1 MTRVTTL
8 LERAAIALLALCAVL
23 LALMGLAAS
32 VSTLPSNEGRTVSP
46 AVSDSDDTRLGRRL
60 APQVAAHPGVA
71 GIHSLADPLD
81 AFAARV
87 QLAAAAERTI
97 DVQYYIWKGDIS
109 GTMLLDALRAAAE
122 RGVRVRMLLDDN
134 GTTGLDPVLA
144 ALDRHPRIE
153 VRLFNPF
160 VNRTTRLIGYIGDFR
175 RSNRRMHNKSF
186 TVDGQVT
193 IVGGRNIGDAYF
205 AAGDGP
211 VYADL
216 DVMAIGPVVADV
228 SADFDRY
235 WASAS
240 SYPVDR
246 ILPAVAPEALDR
258 FAAEAKRERSEPLA
272 QAYLA
277 RLRGSTLVADL
288 AEGRL
293 DITWAPTRMVSDD
306 PAKGL
311 GQAAP
316 EDSLAAQLAEII
328 GRPQRQVDL
337 VSAYFVPTDAGVD
350 AFVRMTARGVAVTIL
365 TNSLQA
371 TDVAVVHAG
380 YAKHRR
386 RLLKGGVTLYEMR
399 RLGPEGLDREAIG
412 ASGSSA
418 SSLHAKTFSV
428 DDERVFIGSFNFDPR
443 SVNLNT
449 ELGFV
454 IESRELAEA
463 IHSGIARR
471 LPDVA
476 WRVELTEDD
485 RLRWVSG
492 RADEPEWLDT
502 EPGAP
507 VWRRACVWLL
517 SWLPIDWML

>member
-1 MTRVTTL
+1 
-8 LERAAIALLALCAVL
+8 
-23 LALMGLAAS
+23 
-32 VSTLPSNEGRTVSP
+32 
-46 AVSDSDDTRLGRRL
+46 
-60 APQVAAHPGVA
+60 
-71 GIHSLADPLD
+71 
-81 AFAARV
+81 
-87 QLAAAAERTI
+87 
-97 DVQYYIWKGDIS
+97 
-109 GTMLLDALRAAAE
+109 
-122 RGVRVRMLLDDN
+122 
-134 GTTGLDPVLA
+134 
-144 ALDRHPRIE
+144 
-153 VRLFNPF
+153 
-160 VNRTTRLIGYIGDFR
+160 
-175 RSNRRMHNKSF
+175 RMHNKSF

-350 AFVRMTARGVAVTIL
+350 AFVR
-365 TNSLQA
+365 
-371 TDVAVVHAG
+371 
-380 YAKHRR
+380 
-386 RLLKGGVTLYEMR
+386 
-399 RLGPEGLDREAIG
+399 
-412 ASGSSA
+412 
-418 SSLHAKTFSV
+418 
-428 DDERVFIGSFNFDPR
+428 
-443 SVNLNT
+443 
-449 ELGFV
+449 
-454 IESRELAEA
+454 
-463 IHSGIARR
+463 
-471 LPDVA
+471 
-476 WRVELTEDD
+476 
-485 RLRWVSG
+485 
-492 RADEPEWLDT
+492 
-502 EPGAP
+502 
-507 VWRRACVWLL
+507 
-517 SWLPIDWML
+517 